1 MRKLKLV
8 QMWTLVSLVDESSVK
23 STEDIPET
31 SVVYIIIDYRYKV
44 FGIVNI
50 DLMYIYKVYMHLC
63 SWSRCEEGE
72 KL

>member
-8 QMWTLVSLVDESSVK
+8 QMWTLVSLVDKSSVK
-23 STEDIPET
+23 STGDIPET
-31 SVVYIIIDYRYKV
+31 SIVYIIIDYRYKV

-63 SWSRCEEGE
+63 SWSRCEEVE